1 VGVIGAFATK
11 FTVDVSWL
19 SGFPAGVP
27 FILLFLVLIFTPT
40 RKLVQ
45 RRARQSL
52 PVQRSWVAPTRARLF
67 VGAIALALIAVVPV
81 GLGWNIN
88 LWSSMLISFILF
100 LSIGLLLRTSGQ
112 ISLCHY
118 TFVAIGAATFGRFL
132 SEWHLPW
139 LLALLLA
146 GVATIPVG
154 ALVAIPAIRLP
165 GVFLAVATLGL
176 AILVQ
181 NTFFSTRL
189 LFGPNTAGVSTPGPK
204 INLGGLD
211 LSNGTGYY
219 YVVLAI
225 ALVVVAAIIAL
236 QRGRMG
242 RLLAALG
249 DSPMALEVHGTDV
262 NVIRTLVFCISAGLA
277 GIVGALTGS
286 LYGYAV
292 GSEFEWFGSV
302 QLAVVVLIVVGG
314 TPWYALLAAA
324 STTLL
329 PVYVIGSSAAAF
341 FNFYII
347 FGVFAILYAVQYGR
361 ALEFPQ
367 FMRRAAERLD
377 RLLGGSGV
385 PAVAFATAGGRA
397 SAASARP
404 RLELPAS
411 PVPGRGLE
419 VRDLSVNFGGVKALV
434 GVSLVANE
442 GFITGLVGPNGAGK
456 TTLFNA
462 CSGLLRPAA
471 GQVLLHGEQITGASR
486 ARRARLGLGRSFQR
500 TELFDSLT
508 VYENVAIGREA
519 AMAGRNPLLQLGS
532 KVGQSALVRAA
543 VSESLEL
550 VGITDFAGR
559 QAGLLS
565 TGQRRLVEFARLI
578 AGDFTL
584 VLLDEPSAG
593 LDSEETERFGE
604 IVKTVVRERG
614 IGVLLVEHDMGLVRR
629 ICQNIYIL
637 DFGQL
642 IFEGGPEAMMHSDVV
657 RAAYLGGELGIDLS
671 GTALSAEEQP
681 I

>member
-1 VGVIGAFATK
+1 MAGLLIAPTLGLDATVITLLIIQAFGAAAVGYFSSLPLTFIGGLLVGVIGAFATK

-19 SGFPAGVP
+19 NGLPAGVP
-27 FILLFLVLIFTPT
+27 FILLILVLIFTPT
-40 RKLVQ
+40 RKLVA

-67 VGAIALALIAVVPV
+67 VGTIALALIATLPV
-81 GLGWNIN
+81 GLGWNIS

-118 TFVAIGAATFGRFL
+118 TFVGIGAATFGRFL
-132 SEWHLPW
+132 SEWHIPW

-146 GVATIPVG
+146 GAATIPVG

-165 GVFLAVATLGL
+165 GVFLAVATLGF

-189 LFGPNTAGVSTPGPK
+189 LFGPTAGGVSTPGPK
-204 INLGGLD
+204 INLDGLD
-211 LSNGTGYY
+211 LSSGTGYY
-219 YVVLAI
+219 YVVLVI

-277 GIVGALTGS
+277 GIAGALTGS

-367 FMRRAAERLD
+367 FMRRAAR
-377 RLLGGSGV
+377 
-385 PAVAFATAGGRA
+385 AVGPSARRQRRAGGRIRERPRPGWSIRFGGPRPSTGGVGGRTNPRRGPRA
-397 SAASARP
+397 RGARPQRELRWRESAR
-404 RLELPAS
+404 
-411 PVPGRGLE
+411 RG
-419 VRDLSVNFGGVKALV
+419 
-434 GVSLVANE
+434 
-442 GFITGLVGPNGAGK
+442 
-456 TTLFNA
+456 
-462 CSGLLRPAA
+462 
-471 GQVLLHGEQITGASR
+471 
-486 ARRARLGLGRSFQR
+486 
-500 TELFDSLT
+500 
-508 VYENVAIGREA
+508 
-519 AMAGRNPLLQLGS
+519 
-532 KVGQSALVRAA
+532 
-543 VSESLEL
+543 
-550 VGITDFAGR
+550 FAG
-559 QAGLLS
+559 
-565 TGQRRLVEFARLI
+565 GQ
-578 AGDFTL
+578 
-584 VLLDEPSAG
+584 
-593 LDSEETERFGE
+593 
-604 IVKTVVRERG
+604 
-614 IGVLLVEHDMGLVRR
+614 
-629 ICQNIYIL
+629 
-637 DFGQL
+637 
-642 IFEGGPEAMMHSDVV
+642 
-657 RAAYLGGELGIDLS
+657 
-671 GTALSAEEQP
+671 
-681 I
+681 